1 MSCRIV
7 VSGALLQ
14 AAVVPS
20 SAAPF
25 DFQAEYRLSNQL
37 VRVLSLCGLCWPDSM
52 TPDPHCYFSILDV
65 GGGSSGQE
73 QKAFICSSSMVQK
86 TSLWPH
92 VLCISL
98 PL

>member
-14 AAVVPS
+14 AAVIPN

-37 VRVLSLCGLCWPDSM
+37 AEAISDHYPVEVTLR
-52 TPDPHCYFSILDV
+52 
-65 GGGSSGQE
+65 
-73 QKAFICSSSMVQK
+73 K
-86 TSLWPH
+86 T
-92 VLCISL
+92 
-98 PL
+98 